1 MKKLIFIY
9 LIGIFILNTAASF
22 SQILDPVR
30 WNYEH
35 KKLSGNE
42 IELTFT
48 ADIEDRWHLYSQDL
62 PEGGPIPTSFTIEES
77 ADFELI
83 GEVIEVTE
91 PEVKYDQ
98 SFQMKL
104 KLFSHKAVFKQ
115 KIKLLSEGTVKI
127 KGFVEFMSCDD
138 ERCLPPKES
147 DLEFVIQGA
156 SLADIGHEEGQGTT
170 SIKEQK
176 KSEKEFF
183 KPQVDLSGEASKQ
196 SDKIALQSSET
207 SEKSGKPLW
216 GFFLFSMLAGF
227 AGLLTPCVFPM
238 IPMTVA
244 FFSQGIENRVKSI
257 LKAIIFGLSIILI
270 YTSIGLI
277 VSLTSAGADFANNL
291 STHWIPNVIFFT
303 LFMIFAASFL
313 GMFELVLPGRLINR
327 SDKQAD
333 RGGIIASFFMGVTTV
348 LVSFSCT
355 GPIVGALLV
364 EAASGDIIKPTLG
377 MFGFSLAFALPFTL
391 FAIFPS
397 WLKNLPKSGGWLN
410 SVKVILGFIVL
421 AFGLKFLSNIDQT
434 YHLGILSRQIYLA
447 IWIVIFTIMGFY
459 LLGKI
464 KFAHDSDLP
473 FITIPRLV
481 LIIATFVFVLYLV
494 PGLFGAPLNSISGS
508 IPPQDPQGFKLSSQV
523 TGSSLGISNASD
535 NGSNTLCEAPKYA
548 DFLHLPY
555 GLKGYFDY
563 DQGLACARKLNKPVF
578 LDFKGHA
585 CSNCKKME
593 SKVWSDPEV
602 LRRLRNNFII
612 ISLYVDDRTK
622 LDESEW
628 VVSEYDGKV
637 KKTIGKK
644 NSDFQITRY
653 KINSQPYYVILDL
666 NENVLVPPRSH
677 NLDIKKYVD
686 FLDKGLEEYKKEH
699 SFTN

>member
-1 MKKLIFIY
+1 MKKLIFKY

-22 SQILDPVR
+22 SQILDPVG
-30 WNYEH
+30 WNFEH
-35 KKLSGNE
+35 KKLSDTE

-62 PEGGPIPTSFTIEES
+62 PEGGPIPTSFTIEKS

-83 GEVIEVTE
+83 GEVNEVTE

-98 SFQMKL
+98 SFQMRL

-115 KIKLLSEGTVKI
+115 KIKLLSEGTVII

-138 ERCLPPKES
+138 KRCLPPKES
-147 DLEFVIQGA
+147 DFEFIIQDT
-156 SLADIGHEEGQGTT
+156 SLAAIVHEEGQGTT

-176 KSEKEFF
+176 ENEKKIF
-183 KPQVDLSGEASKQ
+183 KPQIDLLGEASKQ
-196 SDKIALQSSET
+196 TDKIASQFSET
-207 SEKSGKPLW
+207 GEKSGKPLW
-216 GFFLFSMLAGF
+216 VFFLFSMLAGF
-227 AGLLTPCVFPM
+227 TGLLTPCVFPM

-244 FFSQGIENRVKSI
+244 FFSQGIKSRANSV
-257 LKAIIFGLSIILI
+257 LKAIVFGLSIIFI

-303 LFMIFAASFL
+303 LFMIFAVSFL
-313 GMFELVLPGRLINR
+313 GMFELVLPNRLVSR
-327 SDKQAD
+327 ADKQAD
-333 RGGIIASFFMGVTTV
+333 KGGIIASFFMGVTTV

-364 EAASGDIIKPTLG
+364 EAASGDVIKPTLG

-421 AFGLKFLSNIDQT
+421 AFGLKFLSNIDQA

-464 KFAHDSDLP
+464 KFPHDSDLP
-473 FITIPRLV
+473 FISVPRLV

-494 PGLFGAPLNSISGS
+494 PGLFGAPLNSISGL
-508 IPPQDPQGFKLSSQV
+508 IPPQDSQGFKMPSQV
-523 TGSSLGISNASD
+523 TGSFLGISNAPD
-535 NGSNTLCEAPKYA
+535 NGSGTVCEDPKYA

-585 CSNCKKME
+585 CSNCKEME

-628 VVSEYDGKV
+628 FVSEYDGKV

-666 NENVLVPPRSH
+666 NENVLVPPRSY

-686 FLDKGLEEYKKEH
+686 FLDEGLEEFKKL
-699 SFTN
+699 N

>member
-1 MKKLIFIY
+1 MKKLIFKY

-35 KKLSGNE
+35 KKLSDTE

-48 ADIEDRWHLYSQDL
+48 ADIEVRWHLYSQDL

-77 ADFELI
+77 SDFELI

-115 KIKLLSEGTVKI
+115 KIKLLSEGIVKI

-147 DLEFVIQGA
+147 DFEFVIQGA
-156 SLADIGHEEGQGTT
+156 SLTTVIPERQSTT

-176 KSEKEFF
+176 KSENEFF

-196 SDKIALQSSET
+196 SDKVALQSSET

-244 FFSQGIENRVKSI
+244 FFSQGIKNRANSV
-257 LKAIIFGLSIILI
+257 LKAIVFGLSIIFI

-313 GMFELVLPGRLINR
+313 GMFELVIPGRLINR
-327 SDKQAD
+327 YDKQAD

-364 EAASGDIIKPTLG
+364 EAASGDVIKPTLG
-377 MFGFSLAFALPFTL
+377 MFGFSLAFAIPFTL

-397 WLKNLPKSGGWLN
+397 WLKSLPKSGGWLN

-494 PGLFGAPLNSISGS
+494 PGLFGAPLNSISGL
-508 IPPQDPQGFKLSSQV
+508 IPPQDPQGFKMSSQV

-535 NGSNTLCEAPKYA
+535 NGSNILCEAPKYA

-563 DQGLACARKLNKPVF
+563 DQGLACARELNKPVL

-585 CSNCKKME
+585 CSNCKEME
-593 SKVWSDPEV
+593 SKVWSDPAV
-602 LRRLRNNFII
+602 LKRLRNEYII
-612 ISLYVDDRTK
+612 IVLYVDDRTK

-637 KKTIGKK
+637 KKTLGKK

-653 KINSQPYYVILDL
+653 NINSQPYYVILDL

>member
-1 MKKLIFIY
+1 
-9 LIGIFILNTAASF
+9 
-22 SQILDPVR
+22 
-30 WNYEH
+30 
-35 KKLSGNE
+35 
-42 IELTFT
+42 
-48 ADIEDRWHLYSQDL
+48 
-62 PEGGPIPTSFTIEES
+62 
-77 ADFELI
+77 
-83 GEVIEVTE
+83 
-91 PEVKYDQ
+91 
-98 SFQMKL
+98 
-104 KLFSHKAVFKQ
+104 
-115 KIKLLSEGTVKI
+115 
-127 KGFVEFMSCDD
+127 
-138 ERCLPPKES
+138 
-147 DLEFVIQGA
+147 
-156 SLADIGHEEGQGTT
+156 
-170 SIKEQK
+170 
-176 KSEKEFF
+176 
-183 KPQVDLSGEASKQ
+183 
-196 SDKIALQSSET
+196 
-207 SEKSGKPLW
+207 
-216 GFFLFSMLAGF
+216 
-227 AGLLTPCVFPM
+227 
-238 IPMTVA
+238 
-244 FFSQGIENRVKSI
+244 
-257 LKAIIFGLSIILI
+257 
-270 YTSIGLI
+270 
-277 VSLTSAGADFANNL
+277 
-291 STHWIPNVIFFT
+291 IFFT

-364 EAASGDIIKPTLG
+364 EAASGDFIKPTLG

-494 PGLFGAPLNSISGS
+494 PGLFGAPLKSISGL
-508 IPPQDPQGFKLSSQV
+508 IPPQDPQGFKMSSQV

-535 NGSNTLCEAPKYA
+535 NGSSTLCEAPKYA

-585 CSNCKKME
+585 CSNCKEME

-602 LRRLRNNFII
+602 LKRLRNEFII
-612 ISLYVDDRTK
+612 ITLYVDDRTK

-637 KKTIGKK
+637 KKTLGKK

-653 KINSQPYYVILDL
+653 K
-666 NENVLVPPRSH
+666 
-677 NLDIKKYVD
+677 
-686 FLDKGLEEYKKEH
+686 
-699 SFTN
+699 